1 MYAKDSRIP
10 STMSFGT
17 PEEDAMRRDFTINA
31 LFFNINS
38 KQVEDY
44 TKLGLEDLRRGLVRT
59 PLPAIETLVD
69 DPLRGRKCTCISGMI
84 FSSFPPQNC

>member
-10 STMSFGT
+10 STMAFGT

-31 LFFNINS
+31 LFFNITS
-38 KQVEDY
+38 EKVEDY
-44 TKLGLEDLRRGLVRT
+44 TNRGLDDLRRGLVRT

-69 DPLRGRKCTCISGMI
+69 DPLRGRKCTCSSSMMIST
-84 FSSFPPQNC
+84 